1 MAYDHSAETDP
12 AAQDA
17 PLLVSI
23 TSSGGISVLTL
34 AGEIDDHTAGPL
46 RQALEVIE
54 PDRPR
59 IVADL
64 RQITFIDS
72 TGINIF
78 LAAHLATT
86 RAGGW
91 LRLAHLEGNVSRVFS
106 LIGVDTVIDCRP
118 TLSDALTD

>member
-12 AAQDA
+12 AAQDT
-17 PLLVSI
+17 PLSVI
-23 TSSGGISVLTL
+23 TTSSGGISVLTL
-34 AGEIDDHTAGPL
+34 VGEIDDHSAGPL
-46 RQALEVIE
+46 RQALEVTE
-54 PDRPR
+54 LDCPR

-64 RQITFIDS
+64 RQVTFIDS

-78 LAAHLATT
+78 LAAHLATA

-91 LRLAHLEGNVSRVFS
+91 LRLAHLEENVSRVFS
-106 LIGVDTVIDCRP
+106 LVGVDTVIDCRH